1 MKKTFYL
8 FALIGL
14 AVLSCKKDGKSP
26 STPDPDNNGKTYDIN
41 FNVGIDAN
49 SKTVSTKS
57 AIGQKTTADIDISD
71 VASFLAYFVY
81 DSQDKLVS
89 HYVQDSTLSN
99 FGSVNDNLQA
109 GTYTI
114 ISLATDGKPTL
125 YNDKNFVAVGRDN
138 FYKKFTLTVTNS
150 SVTQNIN
157 LQRRNGQLE
166 IKILDAIPQGTT
178 SISYEVNTD
187 RALNIADGLPG
198 DPTYLRSYVK
208 KIPTNLI
215 GTTNYSFLL
224 SLTNTDRNL
233 RVTINSATGKKVIID
248 SVKVMPNT
256 RTILSGKLF
265 DVNSAGFNASYDQAF
280 EPDTTIVEF

>member
-1 MKKTFYL
+1 MKKIYLVFTLLIVL
-8 FALIGL
+8 FA
-14 AVLSCKKDGKSP
+14 ACKKDGKSP
-26 STPDPDNNGKTYDIN
+26 SKPDPDNSGKTYDIS

-49 SKTVSTKS
+49 SKTISTKS
-57 AIGQKTTADIDISD
+57 AGGQKTNSDIDISD
-71 VASFLAYFVY
+71 AASFLAYFVY

-114 ISLATDGKPTL
+114 ILLATDGKPTL

-150 SVTQNIN
+150 TVTQNVN
-157 LQRRNGQLE
+157 LERRNGQLE

-178 SISYEVNTD
+178 TISYQVSND

-208 KIPTNLI
+208 NIPANMI
-215 GTTNYSFLL
+215 GTTNYSYLM
-224 SLTNTDRNL
+224 SLTNTNRNL
-233 RVTINSATGKKVIID
+233 RVTINSSTGKKVVID

-256 RTILSGKLF
+256 RTVLSGKLF
-265 DVNSAGFNASYDQAF
+265 DVNSAGFNASYDQNF
-280 EPDTTIVEF
+280 EPDTTIVDF

>member
-1 MKKTFYL
+1 MKKVIYICAL
-8 FALIGL
+8 FGIAL
-14 AVLSCKKDGKSP
+14 ASCKKDGKSP
-26 STPDPDNNGKTYDIN
+26 SKPDPDNNNKTYEVS
-41 FNVGIDAN
+41 FNVGIDAS
-49 SKTVSTKS
+49 SKTISTKS
-57 AIGQKTTADIDISD
+57 AGGQKINADIDISD

-81 DSQDKLVS
+81 NAQNKLVS
-89 HYVQDSTLSN
+89 HYVQDSTLTN

-109 GTYTI
+109 GTYTVML
-114 ISLATDGKPTL
+114 LATDGKPTL
-125 YNDKNFVAVGRDN
+125 YNDEHFVAIGRDN

-150 SVTQNIN
+150 AVTQNIN
-157 LQRRNGQLE
+157 LERRNGQLE
-166 IKILDAIPQGTT
+166 IKILDAIPQGTN
-178 SISYEVNTD
+178 SISYEVSTD

-233 RVTINSATGKKVIID
+233 RVIINSATGKKVVID

-256 RTILSGKLF
+256 RTVLSGNLF

-280 EPDTTIVEF
+280 ETDTTIVEF